1 MSIDKAA
8 ERWRQLSEQQRREK
22 LRTALHHL
30 RTYAEAKRDIRRWRY
45 GRQERRVAD
54 SRDIRL

>member
-1 MSIDKAA
+1 MTTSAAA
-8 ERWRQLSEQQRREK
+8 ERWRQLSEAQRREK
-22 LRTALHHL
+22 LRTAIYHL
-30 RTYAEAKRDIRRWRY
+30 RIYKEAKGDIRRWRY